1 MSIPGSSPPAAH
13 MKTAR
18 ACERCFY
25 LLMDANFKRV
35 EVAGVRV
42 HTETVSQRQTALF
55 WLLELWILMFLALR
69 SHHRPDY
76 SAPALVP
83 RLHEMRLAT
92 VW

>member
-1 MSIPGSSPPAAH
+1 

-25 LLMDANFKRV
+25 LLMDSNFKKV

-42 HTETVSQRQTALF
+42 HTETVSQRQTA
-55 WLLELWILMFLALR
+55 LLELWILMFLALR

-83 RLHEMRLAT
+83 CLRGMRLAT